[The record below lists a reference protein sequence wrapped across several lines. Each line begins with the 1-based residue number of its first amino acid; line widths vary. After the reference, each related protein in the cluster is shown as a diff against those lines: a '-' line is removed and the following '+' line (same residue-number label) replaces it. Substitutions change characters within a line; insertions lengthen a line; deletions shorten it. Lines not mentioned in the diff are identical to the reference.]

1 MDVCWFIL
9 PIIKKERIKLKVLFY
24 LGHPAHFH
32 LFKEVIKQLKNKA
45 HKTIIVIK
53 RKDILEQLLNEMGWE
68 FFNVYPKE
76 RRDDKI
82 SIAFSLLKRDF
93 GVLQIA
99 SQNKPD
105 IMVGTSPEIT
115 HIGKL
120 LGIPSIVVNEDDASQ
135 VPLFA
140 KLAYPLASVVIA
152 PASCSTGK
160 WEEKTIKYNGYH
172 ELCYLHPNYFIP
184 NKSIQEKLI
193 NNSDKYFI
201 IRFAKLTAH
210 HDTGKTGLTKELTL
224 RIINKLKLFGNV
236 YISSERNLE
245 SEFEKFRIKIRPSDM
260 LDAMSG
266 AALYIGD
273 SQTMAAEAAVLGTPS
288 IRFNDFVGKLGYLEE
303 LEHKYGLTFGV
314 KTSEPEK
321 LIEKVEELLSQSNLK
336 DEWVKRREKMLNDNI
351 DVTAFLKWFIENY
364 PQSLNVMKK
373 NPDYQYRFK

>member
-1 MDVCWFIL
+1 
-9 PIIKKERIKLKVLFY
+9 LKVLFY

-32 LFKEVIKQLKNKA
+32 LFKEVIKQLKDKK
-45 HKTIIVIK
+45 HETIIVIK

-99 SQNKPD
+99 FKTKPY

-120 LGIPSIVVNEDDASQ
+120 LGIPSIVVNEDDADQ

-152 PASCSTGK
+152 PISCSTGK
-160 WEEKTIKYNGYH
+160 WEEKSVKYNGYH
-172 ELCYLHPNYFIP
+172 ELCYLHPNYFTP
-184 NKSIQEKLI
+184 DRSIQEKLI
-193 NNSDKYFI
+193 NFSDKYFI

-210 HDTGKTGLTKELTL
+210 HDAGKTGLTKELTL
-224 RIINKLKLFGNV
+224 NIISKLKLFGNV

-245 SEFEKFRIKIRPSDM
+245 SEFEEYRIKIRPSDM
-260 LDAMSG
+260 LDAISG
-266 AALYIGD
+266 ASLYIGD

-288 IRFNDFVGKLGYLEE
+288 LRFNDFVGKLGYLEE
-303 LEHKYGLTFGV
+303 LEHKYGLTYGI

-321 LIEKVEELLSQSNLK
+321 LLAKIDELLSFPNIKQ
-336 DEWVKRREKMLNDNI
+336 EWTKRKNKMLNDKI
-351 DVTAFLKWFIENY
+351 DVTTFMVWIIENY
-364 PQSLNVMKK
+364 PQSINVMKG